1 MRLCCSAVMIAR
13 QLSLESNFLSP
24 FLHVISRK
32 RSNSMTETIASSQ
45 STTLF
50 QYIFFFCN
58 HFTIC
63 APTTWL
69 AAQKG
74 RSPTSKSLLKFSTCR
89 RFTRGIELLP
99 GIAATRQY
107 SLPFLQCVPLST
119 RQHRVPTW
127 PSFYFC
133 LLHHFSLAR
142 LGRKQFP
149 SLVVRRL
156 FAFSPWIDN
165 LHHTAPHRDDG
176 DSRVV
181 ETEIMKC
188 MMISSL
194 DALLTTPTLS
204 AVFFVNGN

>member
-1 MRLCCSAVMIAR
+1 MIAR
-13 QLSLESNFLSP
+13 QLSLKSNFLSP

-107 SLPFLQCVPLST
+107 SLAFSSMCATFNTSASCANVAEFLFLFIA
-119 RQHRVPTW
+119 
-127 PSFYFC
+127 SFQ
-133 LLHHFSLAR
+133 LGPAGKETISESRSKEIVRLFSLDR
-142 LGRKQFP
+142 
-149 SLVVRRL
+149 
-156 FAFSPWIDN
+156 
-165 LHHTAPHRDDG
+165 
-176 DSRVV
+176 
-181 ETEIMKC
+181 
-188 MMISSL
+188 
-194 DALLTTPTLS
+194 
-204 AVFFVNGN
+204 